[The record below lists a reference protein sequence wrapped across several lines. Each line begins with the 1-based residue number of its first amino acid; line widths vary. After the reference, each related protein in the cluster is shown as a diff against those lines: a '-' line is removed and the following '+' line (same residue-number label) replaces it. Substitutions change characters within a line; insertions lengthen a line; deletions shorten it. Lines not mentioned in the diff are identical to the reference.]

1 MSILTDFFQALTS
14 IVTGFLGLLVDATS
28 GVVEIFWTSG
38 VDGGFTIYG
47 VFLLMGLGM
56 FFVMFGW
63 RVIVGF
69 IKK

>member
-1 MSILTDFFQALTS
+1 MSILTDFFSALTT

-28 GVVEIFWTSG
+28 GVVKIFWTSG